1 MADEQL
7 PPSTSDKQDDEIS
20 LLDILIVLAK
30 HKKLV
35 FGLPLAAA
43 VLAGLITLLM
53 SNIYT
58 ATARILPP
66 QQNQAAATA
75 LLAQFGGVVTGLSPS
90 SLGLKNPAELY
101 VGMLRSRT
109 VADALID
116 RFKLR
121 DLYGKNTLVETR
133 KKLAEL
139 SDISAGRDGI
149 ISIAV
154 DDKDPKRAAA
164 IANAYV
170 DQLDKLTQGLAL
182 TDAAQRRL
190 FYGHQLKATK
200 EELANAEVE
209 LRKTQEA
216 TGLIQPDEQGKAI
229 ITAIATLK
237 AGVIQKEAEIAGM
250 GSFATPQNP
259 DYVQAREALVSLK
272 AQLADM
278 QKKHNINLDGS
289 VLVPTGNIPQA
300 GLDYV
305 RKLRE
310 VKYQQELFELLAKQY
325 ELAKMDEAKDAAI
338 IQVVDRA
345 VAPDRKSKPRRVLII
360 LLAGLFALFFAAF
373 LAYLR
378 DVYARAARDPVR
390 AVRIKTLRQ
399 FLSFQKVNSNHGP
412 KPRRK
417 E

>member
-7 PPSTSDKQDDEIS
+7 PPGAATTGDDEIS

-35 FGLPLAAA
+35 LGLPFIVA
-43 VLAGLITLLM
+43 VVTALITFLLP
-53 SNIYT
+53 NIYS

-66 QQNQAAATA
+66 QQNQSSAMA
-75 LLAQFGGVVTGLSPS
+75 LLAQLGGVASTLGAN
-90 SLGLKNPAELY
+90 SLGIKNPSDLY
-101 VGMLRSRT
+101 VGMLQSRT
-109 VADALID
+109 IADALIE

-121 DLYGKNTLVETR
+121 ELYDKSTLVDTR
-133 KKLAEL
+133 AKLAAV
-139 SDISAGRDGI
+139 SDISAGKDGI

-170 DQLDKLTQGLAL
+170 EQLDKLTQSLAL

-190 FYGHQLKATK
+190 FFGRQLKATK
-200 EELANAEVE
+200 EDLANAEVE

-229 ITAIATLK
+229 ITSIATLQ

-259 DYVQAREALVSLK
+259 DYVKARDQLTSLK
-272 AQLADM
+272 SQLADM
-278 QKKHNINLDGS
+278 QKKHNVNLDSS
-289 VLVPTGNIPQA
+289 VMMSTGNIPQA

-310 VKYQQELFELLAKQY
+310 VKYQEQLFQVLVQQY

-338 IQVVDRA
+338 VQVVDRA
-345 VAPDRKSKPRRVLII
+345 VVPDRKSKPQRALITI
-360 LLAGLFALFFAAF
+360 LAAIAALFVGILSAFVREALRNAA
-373 LAYLR
+373 L
-378 DVYARAARDPVR
+378 DP
-390 AVRIKTLRQ
+390 ASADK
-399 FLSFQKVNSNHGP
+399 LSLISRLLNVP
-412 KPRRK
+412 TR
-417 E
+417 